1 MVGTNSV
8 AVNRVDPSDLK
19 TASLKVMVADVLV
32 AFTANA
38 VDMLGAAKSLNETV
52 VDTAVLLV
60 ALSYTVPASVRIS
73 APSDVPDNVN
83 ANVKVLL
90 SVVDTV

>member
-19 TASLKVMVADVLV
+19 TASLKVMVADVLD

-38 VDMLGAAKSLNETV
+38 VDMLGAAKSLNETF

-60 ALSYTVPASVRIS
+60 TLSYTVPVSVRTS
-73 APSDVPDNVN
+73 APSDVPDKVN
-83 ANVKVLL
+83 ANVNVVS
-90 SVVDTV
+90 SVVETV